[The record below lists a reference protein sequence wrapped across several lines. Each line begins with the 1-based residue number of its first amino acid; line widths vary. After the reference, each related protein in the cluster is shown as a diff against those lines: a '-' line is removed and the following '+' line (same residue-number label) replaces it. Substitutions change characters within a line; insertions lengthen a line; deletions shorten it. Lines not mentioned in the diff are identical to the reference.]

1 MEINCCQKTWS
12 LATPNQSLWRIAYSR
27 RPSTRIEM
35 FESQLRNLST
45 GTILKIF
52 LSLMKT
58 IWKSHRLTSTN
69 FRMLLW
75 SKWDS
80 VRSTLG
86 TRSLGRY
93 SSHHPWRA
101 SSFGRRSTSTRCSKA
116 KWKSRREQA
125 SNTMRIGY
133 SHSNTLQR
141 INSNQPKNHS
151 KSLSPGAHK
160 NKPPAL
166 EIGWPTISKQPSVRS
181 SHRSLCW
188 QIWVAKA
195 ESVLISAFYSS
206 KVLSAQNK
214 VWLESVRYHLRILN
228 LIKFSHHTAS
238 IREHL
243 TSLCLCQ
250 LLLQAQS
257 LHLKLTQD
265 KILQDSSI
273 LKQLM
278 RKKSLPSRLSFIWVK
293 KAASLK
299 GQILL
304 LLTAKNAKIG
314 SKILILSWRSQMS
327 SPIRSSK

>member
-1 MEINCCQKTWS
+1 MTSHRKVLGQIWKHPRSRYKTSRANKTDTKEQERAPTVAGILKSRILIQLNSIFTMEINCCQKTWS

-125 SNTMRIGY
+125 SNTMRIV
-133 SHSNTLQR
+133 SFLFSILQQKK
-141 INSNQPKNHS
+141 QPKDHL
-151 KSLSPGAHK
+151 KSRIQRDHRSRTSAS
-160 NKPPAL
+160 
-166 EIGWPTISKQPSVRS
+166 ETGWPSISKQ
-181 SHRSLCW
+181 L
-188 QIWVAKA
+188 
-195 ESVLISAFYSS
+195 
-206 KVLSAQNK
+206 
-214 VWLESVRYHLRILN
+214 
-228 LIKFSHHTAS
+228 
-238 IREHL
+238 
-243 TSLCLCQ
+243 
-250 LLLQAQS
+250 
-257 LHLKLTQD
+257 
-265 KILQDSSI
+265 
-273 LKQLM
+273 
-278 RKKSLPSRLSFIWVK
+278 
-293 KAASLK
+293 
-299 GQILL
+299 
-304 LLTAKNAKIG
+304 
-314 SKILILSWRSQMS
+314 
-327 SPIRSSK
+327 